1 MTPENWPEPD
11 GLVVELADLG
21 SVSIKFNKLPALGE
35 SIYTATQVHEIVRM
49 EAEAIA
55 KLVKAEWLTEADREY
70 GARLAALIRAKIKES
85 KDAD

>member
-11 GLVVELADLG
+11 GLVVELANLG

-35 SIYTATQVHEIVRM
+35 SIYTATQVQEIVRM
-49 EAEAIA
+49 EVEAIA
-55 KLVKAEWLTEADREY
+55 KLVKAEWMTESDMEY
-70 GARLAALIRAKIKES
+70 GERLAELILAKLKEN